1 MDAEAEGAAKGS
13 GGSGSVFLVTPRDT
27 FPPALGGAQWHWLTL
42 ACSAIHTLMGSG
54 IWEVAKPSG
63 API

>member
-1 MDAEAEGAAKGS
+1 MQRRKGQQRVVVAL
-13 GGSGSVFLVTPRDT
+13 GVLLVTPRDT